1 MPVFRTASD
10 AVLPFSTGATTHEG
24 SAVDPSDSRGRYRSG
39 TIARSLSVL
48 TDNGIAGL
56 TVNLASGA
64 NTPGVG
70 TIEALSSTTLRYT
83 APGGSPGQIA
93 TFPASGTAERLLFD
107 GANPAAYLRVTRSGS
122 GAFSGAMSVDL
133 TDQYGNVWSHSP
145 VTSAQRAAGLVQYRL
160 VALANRSASL
170 VAVHDLSA
178 YVRRVAGTAVLG
190 PSVFSAVLPSSGAG
204 SIALSAGSFETWP
217 AAGWVLIEEG
227 DGTAREVAYYT
238 SRTATALTIPS
249 AGRAL
254 CGTTASEGEATD
266 RVISW
271 PGLAL
276 AWEEPSAQPN
286 GHYNAN
292 SLDAPTGL
300 TWFHAREAGAEVFG
314 DLPHG
319 EQVGL
324 WIRWD
329 VPAGAVATPAP
340 PLHRVAW
347 AWEGV

>member
-1 MPVFRTASD
+1 MPRFFTGPD
-10 AVLPFSTGATTHEG
+10 AVLPFSTGVTTHGG
-24 SAVDPSDSRGRYRSG
+24 SAVDPADSRGRYRSG
-39 TIARSLSVL
+39 FLARSLSVL

-56 TVNLASGA
+56 TVNFASGA

-83 APGGSPGQIA
+83 APGGSPGQVA
-93 TFPASGTAERLLFD
+93 TFPASGTSTRLLID
-107 GANPAAYLRVTRSGS
+107 GSNPSAYLRVTRIGS
-122 GAFSGAMSVDL
+122 GAFSGAMSVEL
-133 TDQYGNVWSHSP
+133 SEQYGNVWSHSP
-145 VTSAQRAAGLVQYRL
+145 VTSAERTAGLVQYRL
-160 VALANRSASL
+160 VALANQSASL

-178 YVRRVAGTAVLG
+178 YVRRVDGSAVLG
-190 PSVFSAVLPSSGAG
+190 PSVFSTVLPSSGAG
-204 SIALSAGSFETWP
+204 TIALSSGSFETWP

-227 DGTAREVAYYT
+227 SGTAREVAYYA
-238 SRTATALTIPS
+238 SRTATALTVPS
-249 AGRAL
+249 AGRGL
-254 CGTTASEGEATD
+254 CGTSASAGSTGD
-266 RVISW
+266 RVVAW

-276 AWEEPSAQPN
+276 AWEEPSAQPS

-292 SLDAPTGL
+292 SLATPSGL
-300 TWFHAREAGAEVFG
+300 TWFHAREAGVEVFG

-319 EQVGL
+319 HQVGL
-324 WIRWD
+324 WMRWD